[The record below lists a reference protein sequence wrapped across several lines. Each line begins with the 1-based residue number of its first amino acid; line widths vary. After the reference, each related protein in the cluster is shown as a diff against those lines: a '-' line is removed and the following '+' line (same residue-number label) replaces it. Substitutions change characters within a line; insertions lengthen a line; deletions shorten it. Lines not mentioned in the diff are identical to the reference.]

1 MRPLLTCGLL
11 TRSHLSFA
19 NLIRK
24 SQIAIRKF
32 REPLALSFELKQN
45 KGKEFFAG
53 MTETTAKTRTRCRD
67 IMTSNVTTATRDLT
81 LKHVAVLMRDGD
93 MGSVPVVEDGK
104 LVGIVTDRDIV
115 VRSIADG
122 KDAASSVAEAMT
134 TDIFSVKPDDFAF
147 EAIRLMGDK
156 QVRRV
161 PVVDSEGLLVGI
173 IAMADI
179 ALEMEDE
186 KEIAETLE
194 EISSGSGF
202 WNKK

>member
-1 MRPLLTCGLL
+1 
-11 TRSHLSFA
+11 
-19 NLIRK
+19 
-24 SQIAIRKF
+24 
-32 REPLALSFELKQN
+32 
-45 KGKEFFAG
+45 
-53 MTETTAKTRTRCRD
+53 MTETAAKTRTRCRD
-67 IMTSNVTTATRDLT
+67 IMTNNVTTATRDHT
-81 LKHVAVLMRDGD
+81 LKDVATLMREGD
-93 MGSVPVVEDGK
+93 MGSVPVVEGGK

-122 KDAASSVAEAMT
+122 KDASSSVAEAMT

-161 PVVDSEGLLVGI
+161 PVVDNDGTLVGI

-194 EISSGSGF
+194 EISSGSAF
-202 WNKK
+202 WKKN